1 MKRISNGSV
10 RTGFTLIELLVVLA
24 IVTSLMMLAV
34 PRYFASIDHAKEV
47 TLKQNIS
54 VIRETI
60 DKYYGDTG
68 KYPESLQQLVD
79 KKYLKSLPI
88 DPVTEKTD
96 SWLISLPPADAD
108 GKTNGKVYDVHSG
121 APGKTAAG
129 VPYETL

>member
-88 DPVTEKTD
+88 DPVTERTD

-121 APGKTAAG
+121 APGKTAEG

>member
-1 MKRISNGSV
+1 MKRISHGFKIP
-10 RTGFTLIELLVVLA
+10 GFTLIELLVVLA
-24 IVTSLMMLAV
+24 IVTSLMMLAA

-68 KYPESLQQLVD
+68 KYPDSLQQLVD

-88 DPVTEKTD
+88 DPVTERTD
-96 SWLISLPPADAD
+96 SWLISAPPPDAD
-108 GKTNGKVYDVHSG
+108 GKPNGKVYDVHSG

-129 VPYETL
+129 VPYENL

>member
-1 MKRISNGSV
+1 MKRISNGLTS
-10 RTGFTLIELLVVLA
+10 TGFTLIELLVVLA

-54 VIRETI
+54 IIRETI

-68 KYPESLQQLVD
+68 QYPESLQQLVD
-79 KKYLKSLPI
+79 RKYLKSLPI
-88 DPVTEKTD
+88 DPVTEKSD
-96 SWLISLPPADAD
+96 SWLITLPPPDVN

-129 VPYETL
+129 VPFASL